1 MICGNHLICGKI
13 FQSTTFKNMKT
24 KIALLILFLSG
35 NLFAQE
41 QKMTAAEIA
50 SFKED
55 VNVVSKKIKTLSTD
69 FVQYKHLDFLSKDI
83 ETSGKMLFKEPSLL
97 SWQYK
102 KPYNYSIVFKNG
114 KILIND
120 EGKKSAVDIGNSKI
134 FARINKLIVGS
145 VSGNMFDD
153 KEFTISYFKLKGQNL
168 AKFVPK
174 DATLKKYIKQIEL
187 TFDKEEATVLQ
198 VKLLES
204 SEDYTRIVLKNK
216 VINAKIDDSVF
227 TN

>member
-1 MICGNHLICGKI
+1 MRIKYFL
-13 FQSTTFKNMKT
+13 
-24 KIALLILFLSG
+24 LLIFLNVSIYKTV
-35 NLFAQE
+35 AQE
-41 QKMTAAEIA
+41 QKMSQSEITA
-50 SFKED
+50 FKQS

-83 ETSGKMLFKEPSLL
+83 ETSGKMVFKEPNLL
-97 SWQYK
+97 LWQYK

-120 EGKKSAVDIGNSKI
+120 EGKKSAVDIGNSKL
-134 FARINKLIVGS
+134 FAKINKLIVGS
-145 VSGNMFDD
+145 VSGDLFDD
-153 KEFTISYFKLKGQNL
+153 KEFSISYFKNKDQNVT
-168 AKFVPK
+168 KFIPK

-187 TFDKEEATVLQ
+187 TFDKEDATVVQ

-204 SEDYTRIVLKNK
+204 SADFTRIVFKNK
-216 VINAKIDDSVF
+216 IINAKVDEAAF

>member
-1 MICGNHLICGKI
+1 MR
-13 FQSTTFKNMKT
+13 T
-24 KIALLILFLSG
+24 KIYLFLFLILSVFNVS
-35 NLFAQE
+35 AQE
-41 QKMTAAEIA
+41 QKMTASEIA
-50 SFKED
+50 QFKEE
-55 VNVVSKKIKTLSTD
+55 VNLVSKKIKTLSTD

-83 ETSGKMLFKEPSLL
+83 ETSGKMVFKEPSLL
-97 SWQYK
+97 QWQYK
-102 KPYNYSIVFKNG
+102 KPYNYSITFKNG

-120 EGKKSAVDIGNSKI
+120 EGKKSAVDMGDSKI

-168 AKFVPK
+168 AKFIPK
-174 DATLKKYIKQIEL
+174 DAALKKYIKQIEL
-187 TFDKEEATVLQ
+187 TFDKEEATVVQ

>member
-1 MICGNHLICGKI
+1 M
-13 FQSTTFKNMKT
+13 QT
-24 KIALLILFLSG
+24 KIYLFLFLIISG
-35 NLFAQE
+35 FNLSAQE
-41 QKMTAAEIA
+41 QKMTDAEIA
-50 SFKED
+50 SFKQD
-55 VNVVSKKIKTLSTD
+55 VNVVAKKIKTLTTD

-83 ETSGKMLFKEPSLL
+83 ETSGKMVFKEPALL
-97 SWQYK
+97 QWQYK
-102 KPYNYSIVFKNG
+102 KPYNYSITFKNG

-153 KEFTISYFKLKGQNL
+153 KEFAISYFKLKGQNL
-168 AKFVPK
+168 AKFIPK

-187 TFDKEEATVLQ
+187 TFDKEEATVVQ

>member
-1 MICGNHLICGKI
+1 
-13 FQSTTFKNMKT
+13 MKT

-35 NLFAQE
+35 NLLAQE

-187 TFDKEEATVLQ
+187 TFDKEEATVVQ

>member
-1 MICGNHLICGKI
+1 
-13 FQSTTFKNMKT
+13 MKT
-24 KIALLILFLSG
+24 KLYIFLFLNIFSISI
-35 NLFAQE
+35 FAQE
-41 QKMTAAEIA
+41 QKMTDAEIA
-50 SFKED
+50 TFKQD

-83 ETSGKMLFKEPSLL
+83 ETSGKMVFKEPALL

-134 FARINKLIVGS
+134 FARINKLIIGS

-168 AKFVPK
+168 AKFIPK

-187 TFDKEEATVLQ
+187 TFDKEEATVVQ

>member
-1 MICGNHLICGKI
+1 
-13 FQSTTFKNMKT
+13 MKT

>member
-1 MICGNHLICGKI
+1 
-13 FQSTTFKNMKT
+13 MKT
-24 KIALLILFLSG
+24 KLYLLAIILNLFSM

-41 QKMTAAEIA
+41 QKMSDSEITT
-50 SFKED
+50 FKQS
-55 VNVVSKKIKTLSTD
+55 VNLVSKKIKTLSTD

-83 ETSGKMLFKEPSLL
+83 ETSGKMIFKEPNLL
-97 SWQYK
+97 QWQYK

-134 FARINKLIVGS
+134 FGRINKLIVGS
-145 VSGNMFDD
+145 VSGDMFDD
-153 KEFTISYFKLKGQNL
+153 KEFSISYFKSKNQNI
-168 AKFVPK
+168 AKFIPK
-174 DATLKKYIKQIEL
+174 DVTLKKYIKQIEL
-187 TFDKEEATVLQ
+187 TFDKEDATVVQ

>member
-1 MICGNHLICGKI
+1 
-13 FQSTTFKNMKT
+13 MKT
-24 KIALLILFLSG
+24 KIYLFLLLMNIG
-35 NLFAQE
+35 TAAVAQE
-41 QKMTAAEIA
+41 QKMSDAEIA
-50 SFKED
+50 AFKQD

-83 ETSGKMLFKEPSLL
+83 ETSGKMIFKEPGLL
-97 SWQYK
+97 HWQYK
-102 KPYNYSIVFKNG
+102 KPYNYSIVFKSG

-134 FARINKLIVGS
+134 FGRINKLIVGS
-145 VSGNMFDD
+145 VSGNMFDE

-168 AKFVPK
+168 AKFIPK

-187 TFDKEEATVLQ
+187 TFDKEEATVVQ

>member
-1 MICGNHLICGKI
+1 
-13 FQSTTFKNMKT
+13 MKT
-24 KIALLILFLSG
+24 KIYILLFLLSIG
-35 NLFAQE
+35 NNHLFAQE

-83 ETSGKMLFKEPSLL
+83 ETSGKMIFKEPNLL
-97 SWQYK
+97 QWQYK

-134 FARINKLIVGS
+134 FSRINKLIIGS

-153 KEFTISYFKLKGQNL
+153 KEFTISYFKSKGQNI
-168 AKFVPK
+168 AKFIPK

-187 TFDKEEATVLQ
+187 TFNKDEATVEQ

-227 TN
+227 NN

>member
-1 MICGNHLICGKI
+1 
-13 FQSTTFKNMKT
+13 
-24 KIALLILFLSG
+24 
-35 NLFAQE
+35 
-41 QKMTAAEIA
+41 MTDAEIA
-50 SFKED
+50 TFKQD

-83 ETSGKMLFKEPSLL
+83 ETSGKMVFKEPALL

-134 FARINKLIVGS
+134 FARINKLIIGS

-168 AKFVPK
+168 AKFIPK

-187 TFDKEEATVLQ
+187 TFDKEEATVVQ

>member
-1 MICGNHLICGKI
+1 
-13 FQSTTFKNMKT
+13 MKT
-24 KIALLILFLSG
+24 KIALLILFISG
-35 NLFAQE
+35 SLFAQE
-41 QKMTAAEIA
+41 QKMTDAEIA
-50 SFKED
+50 AFKQD
-55 VNVVSKKIKTLSTD
+55 VNVVAKKIKTLTTD

-83 ETSGKMLFKEPSLL
+83 ETSGKMIFKEPALL

-168 AKFVPK
+168 AKFIPK

-187 TFDKEEATVLQ
+187 TFDKEEATVVQ